1 MALANGYVKHHHFSD
16 FKFSADVNFN
26 NLLIFNAG
34 KANNPMFYGQVFGTG
49 TATLTGTED
58 VVNIDV
64 TVRNNENSTISMN
77 FVDEPDIV
85 DYDFI
90 RFVQHPKDT
99 IPASRKSPNKAL
111 EIPTLVNSNSGTEI
125 RLNLLVEANPQAS
138 IEMVMDPVSGDK
150 ISGYGSGIMQ
160 IQYGTK
166 TPLKVL
172 GNYTIERG
180 KYNFSLQ
187 QIIYRNFDIQDGS
200 TIAFTGDPY
209 AAELNVKANYR
220 LTANLGDLDQQ
231 LIENQQ
237 RSNVTVNCIL
247 QLTGPVRHPTVA
259 FDIDLPNSTTE
270 LNRQVK
276 SYLHTEDMMNRQIF
290 FFLLLNTFYTS
301 PEYGGN
307 TRTRNDMSPLLTST
321 LSTQLS
327 NILDAFTDK
336 VQLVGTS
343 FRQSNE
349 GFGNST
355 EMELLLSSQ
364 LLNNR
369 LIINGN
375 FGYRDNPFLNGT
387 QNSIH
392 WIGDFDLEYKLKQR
406 GDIRLT
412 FFNHYNYRNYY
423 NLTPEM
429 TQGLGIVFRKDFN
442 HISDLFGKTNNI
454 FSPDTTTLKS
464 E

>member
-1 MALANGYVKHHHFSD
+1 
-16 FKFSADVNFN
+16 
-26 NLLIFNAG
+26 
-34 KANNPMFYGQVFGTG
+34 
-49 TATLTGTED
+49 
-58 VVNIDV
+58 
-64 TVRNNENSTISMN
+64 
-77 FVDEPDIV
+77 
-85 DYDFI
+85 
-90 RFVQHPKDT
+90 
-99 IPASRKSPNKAL
+99 
-111 EIPTLVNSNSGTEI
+111 
-125 RLNLLVEANPQAS
+125 
-138 IEMVMDPVSGDK
+138 
-150 ISGYGSGIMQ
+150 MQ

-187 QIIYRNFDIQDGS
+187 QVIYRNFDIQEGS
-200 TIAFTGDPY
+200 TVTFLGDPY

-247 QLTGPVRHPTVA
+247 QLTGQVRHPAVT
-259 FDIDLPNSTTE
+259 FDIDLPNSTPE

-276 SYLHTEDMMNRQIF
+276 SYIRTEDMLNRQIF
-290 FFLLLNTFYTS
+290 YLLVLNTFYTS
-301 PEYGGN
+301 PEYGVN
-307 TRTRNDMSPLLTST
+307 NASRANMSLLAST

-336 VQLVGTS
+336 IQLIGTS

-375 FGYRDNPFLNGT
+375 FGYRDNPFLNST
-387 QNSIH
+387 QNTIH
-392 WIGDFDLEYKLKQR
+392 WIGDFDLEYKLTQR
-406 GDIRLT
+406 GDIRLK

-442 HISDLFGKTNNI
+442 HVSDLFRRTNNA
-454 FSPDTTTLKS
+454 FYFNTTTLK
-464 E
+464 